1 MDSKKWEEKIFH
13 EGISA
18 MEIWALIKDLK
29 FAEENR
35 DRFYKHLE
43 TIAYAFRLD
52 WWDGDFPIADVLRRL
67 PRD

>member
-18 MEIWALIKDLK
+18 MEVWAIIKDLK

-35 DRFYKHLE
+35 DRFRNHLD
-43 TIAYAFRLD
+43 TIAYKLEID
-52 WWDGDFPIADVLRRL
+52 WWDGDFPISDVLEKL
-67 PRD
+67 P